1 MNPTSSSIR
10 SNRAPPTTIYTTTV
24 PLSGETATAI
34 ASHGAREVPEYAMAA
49 GSVVLAYVYMD
60 SIFFAADVQCRL
72 ADPTNLEDDR
82 TKYEEK
88 MLERQ
93 GKLRKLRPCVVT
105 EVVIEADE
113 TIRYILCPMAGFHEE
128 VGGGSRQSHK
138 DLEEPASLL
147 VRPVQTTYNNETFGT
162 HTAYQFEPEW
172 NNGPQY
178 LFPIQVSRNDYYV
191 ANRPLE
197 QVMDTNSFI
206 QLLEDIEEVSNVW
219 KKWRDAEHV
228 VVEFDRDSQY
238 LVPDNIFVTN
248 SLSSS
253 SV

>member
-10 SNRAPPTTIYTTTV
+10 APPTTIYPTTGV

-34 ASHGAREVPEYAMAA
+34 ASHGDREVPKYVIEV

-72 ADPTNLEDDR
+72 ADPTNREDDR
-82 TKYEEK
+82 TKYEQR
-88 MLERQ
+88 MLNRQ
-93 GKLRKLRPCVVT
+93 GELRKLRPCVVT
-105 EVVIEADE
+105 EAVIEAAGA
-113 TIRYILCPMAGFHEE
+113 IRYTLCPMAGFHE
-128 VGGGSRQSHK
+128 GGDSRQSYK
-138 DLEEPASLL
+138 DLEEPVSLL

-162 HTAYQFEPEW
+162 HTAYRFKPEW

-178 LFPIQVSRNDYYV
+178 LFPIQVSRNDYFV
-191 ANRPLE
+191 ANYWLR
-197 QVMDTNSFI
+197 QVMDTKSFI

-228 VVEFDRDSQY
+228 VVEFDRDSQ
-238 LVPDNIFVTN
+238 
-248 SLSSS
+248 
-253 SV
+253 